1 MINKD
6 ILQIKGIKGT
16 MAFLMIVSILQG
28 VALIFQAIY
37 LAKGIT
43 NLFNGEKL
51 NDQLLPF
58 LLFIAAYLFRQLA
71 TFIRDKWMDR
81 FALQAGTSL
90 RKDLLD
96 KLFDLG
102 PSFTQS
108 EGTGSLVTLALE
120 GVLQFETYLK
130 LFLPKMMNM
139 VFIPVLIVGYI
150 FTLDVFSAGIVLIV
164 LPILLFFMAMLGIA
178 AKRKADKQYETYQ
191 TLSNHFVDSL
201 RGLETLRLLGLSKK
215 YDRNIR
221 EVSERYRKAT
231 MGTLRVAFL
240 STFALDFFT
249 SLSVAIVALFLGLRL
264 IEGEMLLGPAL
275 TVLILA
281 PEYFLPIRD
290 FGTDYHAT
298 LDGKNS
304 MAAIQRII
312 KWPSRKK
319 AVAHN
324 EKPWS
329 NHDEFSISGL
339 TVRHAETNRDS
350 LHEIAFRWKGYGK
363 IGIIGASGAG
373 KSTLIDVLGG
383 FLKPDNGEIIIDG
396 KTHDNFQDAGWQEQ
410 LLYIPQHP
418 YIFNDTV
425 RNNITFY
432 TPDASEEAIIH
443 AVERAGLTEVVESL
457 PNGLDELIGE
467 SGRSLSGG
475 QEQRIALAR
484 AFLDDNRK
492 ILLFDEPT
500 AHLDIETEYEL
511 KANIVPLFEDRLVFF
526 ATHRLHWMADMD
538 QIIVLDQGH
547 IVEIGTHEELLLQK
561 GHYYNLVQIQT
572 HRIEVQHG

>member
-1 MINKD
+1 
-6 ILQIKGIKGT
+6 
-16 MAFLMIVSILQG
+16 
-28 VALIFQAIY
+28 
-37 LAKGIT
+37 
-43 NLFNGEKL
+43 
-51 NDQLLPF
+51 
-58 LLFIAAYLFRQLA
+58 
-71 TFIRDKWMDR
+71 
-81 FALQAGTSL
+81 
-90 RKDLLD
+90 
-96 KLFDLG
+96 
-102 PSFTQS
+102 
-108 EGTGSLVTLALE
+108 
-120 GVLQFETYLK
+120 
-130 LFLPKMMNM
+130 
-139 VFIPVLIVGYI
+139 
-150 FTLDVFSAGIVLIV
+150 
-164 LPILLFFMAMLGIA
+164 
-178 AKRKADKQYETYQ
+178 
-191 TLSNHFVDSL
+191 
-201 RGLETLRLLGLSKK
+201 
-215 YDRNIR
+215 
-221 EVSERYRKAT
+221 

-457 PNGLDELIGE
+457 PNGMDELIGE

-538 QIIVLDQGH
+538 QIIVLNQGH